1 VETALLLA
9 VSLPVVFVSVGNSLE
24 KNSDMIEQGCVS
36 RTFHGGFSPFFCSA
50 VLAGISCLI

>member
-1 VETALLLA
+1 METALLLA

-36 RTFHGGFSPFFCSA
+36 RTFRGGFSSLF
-50 VLAGISCLI
+50 VVQCLLEFLV